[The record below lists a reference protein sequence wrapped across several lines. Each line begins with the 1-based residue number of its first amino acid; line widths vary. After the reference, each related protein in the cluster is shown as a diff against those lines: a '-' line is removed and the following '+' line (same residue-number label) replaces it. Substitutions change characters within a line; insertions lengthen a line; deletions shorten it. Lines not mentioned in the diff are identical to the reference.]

1 MDEEVACFRRS
12 VARKLNEGALLDA
25 KSLAE
30 KGLRR
35 HPDDGE
41 LWQLLGI
48 IAWQIK
54 DFDEA
59 RNALETATCLTP
71 LAAISQIALADVYS
85 RDGFPESARAI
96 YMHLADSN
104 PCPVSLL
111 AQVAQGLGRLRAF
124 AYAFAVCQR
133 IIGMRPGHH
142 AAHFGAAY
150 YLGCLGRPV
159 GEYLS
164 YLETALELSPDTTS
178 YRVSL
183 AGAYVRLGRNLEAAT
198 VAGSVDPDT
207 VCCRNAR
214 NCIAHAFES
223 IGNEQRAADWRQ
235 EG

>member
-1 MDEEVACFRRS
+1 MNKEVACFRRC
-12 VARKLNEGALLDA
+12 VARKLNEGALLNA
-25 KSLAE
+25 KCIAE

-54 DFDEA
+54 DFDTA

-71 LAAISQIALADVYS
+71 LTAISQLALADVYL
-85 RDGFPESARAI
+85 RDGYPESARAI
-96 YMHLADSN
+96 YMHLADSD
-104 PCPVSLL
+104 PCSISLL

-133 IIGMRPGHH
+133 IIDQRPDHH

-164 YLETALELSPDTTS
+164 YLRSAFELAPATIS

-183 AGAYVRLGRNLEAAT
+183 ARAYTRLGRNQDAAD
-198 VAGSVDPDT
+198 VARPIDPAA
-207 VCCRNAR
+207 VGCRNAR
-214 NCIAHAFES
+214 NCIAHAFETT
-223 IGNEQRAADWRQ
+223 GDVQRAADWRT
-235 EG
+235 E